1 MKQYCLNKL
10 MGRLDTK
17 REMARVSKGT
27 TVRSSVTKDESK
39 TSFIKRFEKHQK
51 REAMKTVL
59 SRHDEN
65 PVVEQP

>member
-39 TSFIKRFEKHQK
+39 TSFIKRFEKH
-51 REAMKTVL
+51 
-59 SRHDEN
+59 
-65 PVVEQP
+65 